1 MQYSPVLSGL
11 MGVCVGDALGVPVE
25 FNSRSDCQ
33 EKPIT
38 TMVGYGTY
46 HQPAGTWSD
55 DSSLTFCLA
64 ESLCNGYNLHEI
76 AKAFCKWMYEGYWTP
91 YGNAFDIGGTTYRAI
106 SRLREGVEP
115 IAAGGT
121 DIRDNGNGSLMRI
134 LPLAYGYNSLEFP
147 ELIKRVHDCSRLT
160 HGHPRSQMACGI
172 YISIAV
178 GLLQGM
184 DIKTAYIEGLKAVE
198 AIYTKP
204 PFKSELPEF
213 KRVWTG
219 EIESLPEKAIASD
232 GYVVHTLEASLW
244 CLLKTSSYAE
254 AVLTAVNLGSD
265 TDTTGAV
272 TGGLGGIYYGFE
284 QIPSEWVEAIARRE
298 DIIDLANRLAKAT
311 ENS

>member
-76 AKAFCKWMYEGYWTP
+76 AKAFCKWIYEGYWTP

-134 LPLAYGYNSLEFP
+134 LPLAYGYKSLEFP

-178 GLLQGM
+178 CLLQGM

-219 EIESLPEKAIASD
+219 EIKSLPENAIASD

-272 TGGLGGIYYGFE
+272 TGGLAGIYYGFE
-284 QIPSEWVEAIARRE
+284 QIPSEWVKAIARRE

>member
-184 DIKTAYIEGLKAVE
+184 DIKTAYIEGLKAVK

-204 PFKSELPEF
+204 PFKSELSEL

-219 EIESLPEKAIASD
+219 EIKSLPENAIASD

-272 TGGLGGIYYGFE
+272 TGGLAGIYYGFE
-284 QIPSEWVEAIARRE
+284 QIPSEWVKAIARRE